1 MSFLSDIG
9 NAVSSAVN
17 FVSNV
22 GSTVGGALAPALF
35 PGPVLALTGMNL
47 ISQMVGG
54 GVKEAANLL
63 CKEQGMPKFLKDL
76 LGGLVDKLITCQK
89 PPHPE
94 CDQHVREHCG
104 NDFRDFAS
112 EIGRSIADAVKDI
125 RKCGNGDDGG
135 SDSWLVAIAKAMGKV
150 AGQHAKRIAELSQ
163 KLETLNGK
171 DPSQA
176 DQAMKVNNEL
186 QGETQMLNLL
196 QTAFSN
202 ALKTIGEA
210 TATMA
215 RK

>member
-17 FVSNV
+17 TVSNIA
-22 GSTVGGALAPALF
+22 STVAPILF
-35 PGPVLALTGMNL
+35 PGPVLALTAGNL
-47 ISQMVGG
+47 IAQAVGG

-76 LGGLVDKLITCQK
+76 LGGLIDKLITCQK

-94 CDQHVREHCG
+94 CDSHVREHCG

-112 EIGRSIADAVKDI
+112 EIGRSIADLVKDI
-125 RKCGNGDDGG
+125 RKGGCDEGG